1 MNTGHFFTLGLLWGS
16 GLPWVFADYP
26 SSPLNSSEVPSTGH
40 GWRENGSSSS
50 VLSQPTSSAP
60 SSEVTSPDDST
71 RAGTLLLLS
80 TPTASN
86 LVVNSVPSTSGPI
99 FSASVPSTSGPISS
113 ARSISAS
120 LPDTSA
126 SAAPESTAPMS
137 STPASSISVHIST
150 RTSAL
155 LESTSMFT
163 TSLKSSTATLTTA
176 QESRELMTSGP
187 VTYSIVPLKTNVTA
201 FSGLNTTASAHSNSS
216 APNITASVVPE
227 STVSESLDTDHRAN
241 ATVSLPDTTASGVT
255 GRPQVRGTPLVTIL
269 VAFLVGTLIVVV
281 IVALACRR
289 RCRQRGDYAA
299 GRPAKAGDPW
309 AGPVALGPEEGGGG
323 GTEEDPNGPPGEE
336 PPPGASH
343 RLSLGTFFHKRKSRA
358 PSLVLEAFSP
368 IPEGEGIE
376 DGQEQRLLGDV
387 PSSTTSP
394 DPPSPP
400 PPEANGDLPGTI
412 PEDMNALLP
421 PPVPSEEGEGG
432 PELV

>member
-16 GLPWVFADYP
+16 GLPWIFADYP
-26 SSPLNSSEVPSTGH
+26 SSPLNSSQVPSSGH

-50 VLSQPTSSAP
+50 VLSHPTSSAP
-60 SSEVTSPDDST
+60 SSEITSPDDSI
-71 RAGTLLLLS
+71 RGGTPLLLS
-80 TPTASN
+80 TPTTSN

-99 FSASVPSTSGPISS
+99 SSASVPSTSESISL

-120 LPDTSA
+120 GPDASA
-126 SAAPESTAPMS
+126 SAARESTAPMS

-150 RTSAL
+150 KTSAL
-155 LESTSMFT
+155 LESTSMIT

-176 QESRELMTSGP
+176 PQESRELMTSGP
-187 VTYSIVPLKTNVTA
+187 VTYSTVPLKTNLTA
-201 FSGLNTTASAHSNSS
+201 ISGLNTTASAHSKSS
-216 APNITASVVPE
+216 APNITASAVPE
-227 STVSESLDTDHRAN
+227 STVSESWDTDHSAN
-241 ATVSLPDTTASGVT
+241 ATVSPPDSTTSLATS
-255 GRPQVRGTPLVTIL
+255 RPRVFGTTLAAIL
-269 VAFLVGTLIVVV
+269 AVVILIVVV
-281 IVALACRR
+281 VVVALACSRCRR
-289 RCRQRGDYAA
+289 RRGDYAA

-343 RLSLGTFFHKRKSRA
+343 RHSLGTFFHKRKSRA

-368 IPEGEGIE
+368 IPEGEGVE
-376 DGQEQRLLGDV
+376 GGQEQRLLGDV

-412 PEDMNALLP
+412 PEDMTALLP
-421 PPVPSEEGEGG
+421 PPVPSQEGEGG